1 MGGKKEFCV
10 PPSFLRWENI
20 WNTEAYI
27 LFCLCSRSSNAIYLK
42 YFNRS
47 QSSRW
52 LARNRSH
59 FPDLNYNERHQV
71 KIIWRHLKKRKG
83 KKKKKEKNTHFGKSK
98 LFFFFLL
105 PLTCWQLKSPHM
117 LIGLPRTVVCGGD
130 NWFMCSFAYP
140 LMPAAEYSTASRS
153 ASRHS
158 PGKSGGL
165 SETAV
170 R

>member
-1 MGGKKEFCV
+1 MSPLLFSDGKIFETRKRIFYSACV
-10 PPSFLRWENI
+10 PEVLTIFTWNI
-20 WNTEAYI
+20 SI
-27 LFCLCSRSSNAIYLK
+27 GPKVPGFC
-42 YFNRS
+42 
-47 QSSRW
+47 RW

-98 LFFFFLL
+98 PFFFFLL